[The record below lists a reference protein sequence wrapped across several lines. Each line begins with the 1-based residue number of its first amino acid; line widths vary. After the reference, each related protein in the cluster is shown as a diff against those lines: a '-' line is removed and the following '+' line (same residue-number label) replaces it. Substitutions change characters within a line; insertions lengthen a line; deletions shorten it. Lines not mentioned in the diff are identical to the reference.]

1 MATVAAVESDFSFRK
16 MKIAG
21 VCLFGQLFGTSM
33 LLVGPLSMLMLPMTQ
48 QFGWSRSQF
57 SGATTAIM
65 WSGALSSY
73 LVGRLIDRLGVR
85 PVILTG
91 TILLGLISLI
101 LSRQTA
107 NLWLFY
113 SLYLLAGVSGA
124 TMVGYGKILGPL
136 FTQHRG
142 IAMSGTW
149 AVSSLLSSAFPQIS
163 NQLLIRFGWPGIFA
177 GYGIVIL
184 ATGVLLYF
192 FMEEPANS
200 RVAPMPMNS
209 AAAAP
214 PKMVGMTLAEALRGK
229 TLWIM
234 IGSGLIAGLAGAGWY
249 QHSFAFQ
256 LSRGFSQQTA
266 VNAMTIPLWFAWIG
280 VVLSGWLA
288 DKVQTA
294 KIYIPFALMAALSVF
309 LQSILWANHGGIPLL
324 YTSVMLSSMAINIQM
339 PMNNYFY
346 TRFFGMKAFGEIAGL
361 NMAVLSLTGGLSAP
375 LIGLLYD
382 RSGSYNLALT
392 FMIGAFVAAGLLYL
406 AIGHYRYTTDFK
418 VIPEPAKRGR

>member
-209 AAAAP
+209 ATAAP

-280 VVLSGWLA
+280 VVLSGWVA

-382 RSGSYNLALT
+382 RAGSYNLALT
-392 FMIGAFVAAGLLYL
+392 FMIGAFVASGLLYL
-406 AIGHYRYTTDFK
+406 AIGRYRYTTDFK